1 MCIEY
6 IIIIE
11 EYYYI
16 RNNFVRDVFKIKLNS
31 FISIVLSKFFSK
43 LSRFLFKGGTN
54 FPGRIALAI
63 DKNILKEVAKNYK
76 VILVTGTNG
85 KTTTTSMIYNIL
97 KDDGKILI
105 TNNSGANLLPGIV
118 ATFISNYKF
127 TNKNNE
133 KFAVIEVD
141 EANLK
146 FITNYIK
153 PDIIAITNLFRDQL
167 DRYGEVY
174 TTLNIL
180 LEGIKKTPDSTLILN
195 GDESLL
201 GSLNLPNPI
210 KYYGFKTSINSD
222 NKIDINADAKFCKV
236 CKSPYKYNFITYNHL
251 GDFYCDNCGYSRSE
265 LSFGVDKIIEVSH
278 KGSSVIIN
286 GEEYYINQP
295 GTYNIYN
302 ALCAF
307 SIAKYYDVSSQIIS
321 SSLSKQQS
329 SFGRQETINVEDK
342 ILKIILV
349 KNPAGYD
356 EALNTLTFSND
367 TMDIAFL
374 LNDNYADGTDVS
386 WIWDVNFEK
395 IVSLNVNKILVSGTR
410 LYDMAI
416 RLKIAGLDT
425 SKFNICDDYE
435 NLLSNI
441 INSQEKEIY
450 ILATYTAMLSF
461 RKFLRNKKYINDLW

>member
-1 MCIEY
+1 ML
-6 IIIIE
+6 
-11 EYYYI
+11 
-16 RNNFVRDVFKIKLNS
+16 KIKLKS
-31 FISIVLSKFFSK
+31 FISIVLSKFLSK
-43 LSRFLFKGGTN
+43 LSHFLFKGGTN
-54 FPGRIALAI
+54 FPGRIALSI
-63 DKNILKEVAKNYK
+63 DKNILKEVSKNYK
-76 VILVTGTNG
+76 VILITGTNG

-97 KDDGKILI
+97 KDDGKKLI
-105 TNNSGANLLPGIV
+105 TNNTGANLLPGIV
-118 ATFISNYKF
+118 ATFISHYKF
-127 TNKNNE
+127 SSKSSE
-133 KFAVIEVD
+133 RFAVIEVD

-210 KYYGFKTSINSD
+210 KYYGFKTSINSEK
-222 NKIDINADAKFCKV
+222 KIDINADAKFCKV
-236 CKSPYKYNFITYNHL
+236 CKSPYKYNFVTYNHL
-251 GDFYCDNCGYSRSE
+251 GDFYCDNCGYTRNE
-265 LSFGVDKIIEVSH
+265 LSYAVDKIIDVSP
-278 KGSSVIIN
+278 KGSSVVIN
-286 GEEYYINQP
+286 NEDYYINQP

-302 ALCAF
+302 ALCAL
-307 SIAKYYDVSSQIIS
+307 SIAKYYDVDSHIIS

-329 SFGRQETINVEDK
+329 SFGRQEIIKINDK
-342 ILKIILV
+342 ELKIILV

-356 EALNTLTFSND
+356 EALNTLTYSKD
-367 TMDIAFL
+367 SMDIAFL

-395 IVSLNVNKILVSGTR
+395 INSLNLNKVLISGIR

-416 RLKIAGLDT
+416 RLKVAGLD
-425 SKFNICDDYE
+425 SSNFNICDNYE
-435 NLLSNI
+435 DLLINI
-441 INSQEKEIY
+441 INSEEKEIY
-450 ILATYTAMLSF
+450 VLATYTAMLSF
-461 RKFLRNKKYINDLW
+461 RKFLHSKKYIDNLW